1 MGYIV
6 DFLSSSSSARLLR
19 EEVGSVYVLFKN
31 TDEEKEKK
39 TASDLERKG
48 FTVEF
53 LNFKSD
59 KIWFDAVESTDDFIL
74 SFLSKKKVKK
84 NLIKKMLSY
93 AIEKKVSRYFFIM
106 QYVKSF
112 FDMSFN
118 KLLLEE
124 NSQVSFLKGH
134 VFFSDVIW
142 YQKKWVSKETTND
155 KEYLSGYLKKA
166 SAIKKTIS
174 LLKLFSEVFF
184 AFLRSSYIKYPNVI
198 GGVIYITHATN
209 KNRSKINENRPTFN
223 SNSLILEFD
232 PSKGLIGLNAI
243 GLKDLKL
250 MFNILIMLFPLG
262 KIIGFEHMISSVRLY
277 LRGLFLKRYLV
288 KTGSGVLYTDYEALE
303 LFITRELI
311 KEDKVISCS
320 SSVSHGFNING
331 SRFSHLWK
339 SADINFVWGEF
350 HKQLFRLSNDQSC
363 HHLSLGY
370 FGDQE
375 ILTGSKISS
384 ADTRKV
390 VIYDNTTYRDLYHDR
405 SAMDDFL
412 LKSIER
418 CLLLGFNVVLKAK
431 FDNDYYGF
439 LLKKF
444 SKGFSIDHE
453 KASISQGVTADLILT
468 YGLTSPAIT
477 LLAAGKKVLVYATEK
492 MHDERIF
499 GNAFD
504 KNCYQSLDLFLRAIN
519 TNDNET
525 KLESDLV
532 CYHEKSYK
540 IRVAELIEAILQKQ
554 IDGIEKSSIL
564 EQIVAETANVK

>member
-6 DFLSSSSSARLLR
+6 DFLSSSSLARLLQ
-19 EEVGSVYVLFKN
+19 EEVGFVHVLFKN
-31 TDEEKEKK
+31 SDEEKEKK
-39 TASDLERKG
+39 IALDLERKG
-48 FTVEF
+48 FTVDF

-59 KIWFDAVESTDDFIL
+59 KIWSDAVELTDDFIL

-93 AIEKKVSRYFFIM
+93 VIEKKVSRYFFII
-106 QYVKSF
+106 QYVKKS
-112 FDMSFN
+112 FDMKFN
-118 KLLLEE
+118 KILLES
-124 NSQVSFLKGH
+124 NSQVCFLKE
-134 VFFSDVIW
+134 VEFFTDIVW
-142 YQKKWVSKETTND
+142 YKKKIFSKETTND
-155 KEYLSGYLKKA
+155 KEYLSKYLKKA
-166 SAIKKTIS
+166 SSIKNAIS
-174 LLKLFSEVFF
+174 LLKLFAEILF
-184 AFLRSSYIKYPNVI
+184 ALLKTIYIKYPNVK
-198 GGVIYITHATN
+198 GGVVYITHAEN
-209 KNRSKINENRPTFN
+209 QNRSKINENRPAFN
-223 SNSLILEFD
+223 SNSSILEFD
-232 PSKGLIGLNAI
+232 PSKGLTGLNAI

-250 MFNILIMLFPLG
+250 ILNMLIMILPLA
-262 KIIGFEHMISSVRLY
+262 KIIGSEHMISIVRLY
-277 LRGLFLKRYLV
+277 LRGLFLRRYLV

-303 LFITRELI
+303 LFIARELI
-311 KEDKVISCS
+311 KEDRIISCS

-375 ILTGSKISS
+375 ILTESKISS

-405 SAMDDFL
+405 SAMDEFL

-418 CLLLGFNVVLKAK
+418 CLHLGFTVVLKAK

-444 SKGFSIDHE
+444 SKGFSINHE
-453 KASISQGVTADLILT
+453 KASISQGVSADLILT

-499 GNAFD
+499 GNVFD
-504 KNCYQSLDLFLRAIN
+504 KNCYQSLDSFLRAIN
-519 TNDNET
+519 ANDNET

-564 EQIVAETANVK
+564 EQIVAETANDK